1 MSLLKFGQY
10 FGDVP
15 DLTIGAEFGL
25 DGLDG
30 FEEQSLWHYKK
41 GDRLSFIINPN
52 ELEHI
57 FEHKI
62 VQVEILND
70 TGTNDYAD
78 TKINSIDTV
87 GVFFN
92 NKPITYENDFLEL
105 VDHYSFIWGK
115 TLESKN
121 RHPHIDYKKYEMDFL
136 CKSELNSVNLNGH
149 YAAVREIND
158 NTRIY
163 AELLT
168 DKKTI
173 RVITV
178 GGSVPD
184 TCFLYDIN
192 DIEKY
197 EKVFLDKTSNST
209 WSDEKNWWA
218 QVTK

>member
-15 DLTIGAEFGL
+15 DLTIGAELGL
-25 DGLDG
+25 DGIDG
-30 FEEQSLWHYKK
+30 FDDQSLWNYKK
-41 GDRLSFIINPN
+41 GDRLTFIINPN
-52 ELEHI
+52 EQEHILEHTI
-57 FEHKI
+57 I
-62 VQVEILND
+62 QVEILND
-70 TGTNDYAD
+70 TGTNDHAD

-87 GVFFN
+87 DNFFHK
-92 NKPITYENDFLEL
+92 KPVTYENDFLEL
-105 VDHYSFIWGK
+105 VDYYSFIWDK

-121 RHPHIDYKKYEMDFL
+121 RNPHIDYKKYEMDFL
-136 CKSELNSVNLNGH
+136 CQSELNNVILKGH
-149 YAAVREIND
+149 YNTVREIND

-163 AELLT
+163 AELLS

-178 GGSVPD
+178 GGNVPD

-197 EKVFLDKTSNST
+197 EKLFLDKISNST